1 VSSIVSE
8 IVRKK
13 VIKFSQFGFTQIPNI
28 LADYCIK
35 KVGIFTT
42 LFFQKPLK
50 FGSVGHLRRG
60 EFQYLVNDTIRM
72 IPVEMTP
79 TSPRTVTAS
88 PENV

>member
-1 VSSIVSE
+1 VILSE
-8 IVRKK
+8 S
-13 VIKFSQFGFTQIPNI
+13 FS
-28 LADYCIK
+28 
-35 KVGIFTT
+35 
-42 LFFQKPLK
+42 
-50 FGSVGHLRRG
+50 HLRRG